1 MKKIIIANFKMNP
14 LTKKRAQEL
23 FKAYDIKT
31 KHTVV
36 LCPPFPFL
44 EKGKNY
50 ILGAQNC
57 FCRTEGPY
65 TGAVSSKMLKDV
77 GCKYILIGHSER
89 RHIFGETDRIVNH
102 KIKLCIKNKV
112 KPVLCVGE
120 NVGEDRNIVLKKQL
134 KEGLK
139 DAQTKGI
146 IIAYEPIFAIGTGK
160 VCELKD
166 IIESYNLIKKIVP
179 DAKVLYG
186 GSVNSL
192 NAKEILK
199 ETDGVLVGGASIN
212 KKEFLKIIK

>member
-14 LTKKRAQEL
+14 LTKKEAKNL

-77 GCKYILIGHSER
+77 GCEYILVGHSER
-89 RHIFGETDRIVNH
+89 RHIFGETDKIINH
-102 KIKLCIKNKV
+102 KVKLCIKNKV
-112 KPVLCVGE
+112 KPVLCIGE
-120 NVGEDRNIVLKKQL
+120 NVGEKKSEVIKRQL

-139 DAQTKGI
+139 DVETKGI

-160 VCELKD
+160 VCEIKE

-199 ETDGVLVGGASIN
+199 VTDGILVGGASI
-212 KKEFLKIIK
+212 KKEEFLKIIK

>member
-14 LTKKRAQEL
+14 LTKKEAKNL

-77 GCKYILIGHSER
+77 GCKYILVGHSER
-89 RHIFGETDRIVNH
+89 RHIFGETDKIINH
-102 KIKLCIKNKV
+102 KVKLCIKNKV
-112 KPVLCVGE
+112 KPVLCIGE
-120 NVGEDRNIVLKKQL
+120 NVGEKKSEVIKRQL

-139 DAQTKGI
+139 DVETKGI

-160 VCELKD
+160 VCEIKE

-199 ETDGVLVGGASIN
+199 VTDGILVGGASI
-212 KKEFLKIIK
+212 KKEEFLKIIK

>member
-14 LTKKRAQEL
+14 LTKKRNQEL
-23 FKAYDIKT
+23 LKAYDIKT
-31 KHTVV
+31 KHRVIV
-36 LCPPFPFL
+36 CPAYPFL

-50 ILGAQNC
+50 ILGAQDC
-57 FCRTEGPY
+57 FCRSEGPY
-65 TGAVSSKMLKDV
+65 TGEVSAKMLKEV
-77 GCKYILIGHSER
+77 GCSYVLVGHSER
-89 RHIFGETDRIVNH
+89 RNIFGETDKAINHKVRVCLKH
-102 KIKLCIKNKV
+102 KIKPI
-112 KPVLCVGE
+112 LCVGE
-120 NVGEDRNIVLKKQL
+120 NEGEKRNLVLKRQL

-139 DAQTKGI
+139 DVETKGI

-212 KKEFLKIIK
+212 KEEFLKIIK